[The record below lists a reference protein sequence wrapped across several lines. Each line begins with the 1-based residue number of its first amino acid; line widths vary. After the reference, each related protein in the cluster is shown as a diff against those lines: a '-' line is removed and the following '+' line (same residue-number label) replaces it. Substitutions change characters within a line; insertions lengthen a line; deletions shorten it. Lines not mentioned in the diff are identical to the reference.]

1 MNIIKIQGG
10 LGNQL
15 FQYAFYKELEYRGQE
30 VYADLS
36 QFKSPSE
43 PRKYELPKLSVEVK
57 EASEEMIAKY
67 HFDNILLRK
76 IYATGITK
84 KKIIKE
90 VHSQTF
96 NPHFFEYDNAY
107 LIGFWQSEKYF
118 SEVKNTIKQSI
129 SFKNITNDNLKI
141 ISEMKKC
148 NSVSV
153 HLRFGDYVGNSLY
166 DNICTTEYY
175 LNAFDKI
182 KTLEE
187 GLKFFVI
194 SDDAERAKKVF
205 AKEDCVYLDI
215 NRGEKSY
222 LDMLLI
228 SSCKHHIMAN
238 SSFSW
243 WGVFFAE
250 DNGIVIAPKKWMNG
264 KNTPDIWSDQW
275 IRV

>member
-36 QFKSPSE
+36 QFESPSE
-43 PRKYELPKLSVEVK
+43 PRKYELPKLSLKVK
-57 EASEEMIAKY
+57 EASKEMIAEY
-67 HFDNILLRK
+67 HFDNVILRK
-76 IYATGITK
+76 IYATGITR
-84 KKIIKE
+84 KKIVKDE
-90 VHSQTF
+90 HSQTF
-96 NPHFFEYDNAY
+96 NSRFFEYDNAY
-107 LIGFWQSEKYF
+107 LIGFWQSDKYF
-118 SEVKNTIKQSI
+118 SSVKDSIKESV
-129 SFKNITNDNLKI
+129 SFQGITEENLKVI
-141 ISEMKKC
+141 AEMQGC

-153 HLRFGDYVGNSLY
+153 HLRFGDYIGNALY
-166 DNICTTEYY
+166 DNICTTNYY
-175 LNAFDKI
+175 FEAFEKI
-182 KTLEE
+182 KSLES

-194 SDDAERAKKVF
+194 SDDTEKAKKVF

-215 NRGEKSY
+215 NRGENAY

-243 WGVFFAE
+243 WGVFLAKE
-250 DNGIVIAPKKWMNG
+250 DGIAIAPKKWMNG
-264 KNTPDIWSDQW
+264 EKTPDIWLEQW